1 MNRDSLATDSSKIK
15 RASVWIL
22 NGNTLTRR
30 FIRTGL
36 EDGTQVQVLS
46 GLTANDEIVDG
57 VQQAGAKANSNNNQ
71 RSPFMPQRR
80 SGQGNSRPTGSGQ
93 GGGNRPG

>member
-1 MNRDSLATDSSKIK
+1 LTKDSINIK

-30 FIRTGL
+30 FILTGL

-46 GLTANDEIVDG
+46 GITPNDEVADG
-57 VQQAGAKANSNNNQ
+57 VQQAGVKANPASNQ
-71 RSPFMPQRR
+71 RSPFMPPRR
-80 SGQGNSRPTGSGQ
+80 GGQ
-93 GGGNRPG
+93 GGSSGGSRPQR

>member
-1 MNRDSLATDSSKIK
+1 
-15 RASVWIL
+15 VWVL

-36 EDGTQVQVLS
+36 EDGTQVQVLT
-46 GLTANDEIVDG
+46 GLTEADEIVDG
-57 VQQAGAKANSNNNQ
+57 VQQAGVKANSNNSQ

-80 SGQGNSRPTGSGQ
+80 SGQGNNRPAGSGQ